1 MENYTKIIEEFLSN
15 SSFTLIELKQKGDIG
30 NYFLEVF
37 IDKKEA
43 FGIDEIAAVN
53 RELWKYL
60 EEKNI
65 DKGIS
70 KIIISSP
77 GAENPFKY
85 FWQMNKHIGR
95 ELEIKT
101 KSGEPVS
108 GRLEE
113 ITDYNKE
120 EFRITVKEK
129 KEIKSLNYVFGD
141 ISEVIIK
148 LSFKK

>member
-1 MENYTKIIEEFLSN
+1 LENYTKIIEEFLSN
-15 SSFTLIELKQKGDIG
+15 SSFTLIELKQKGDKG

-37 IDKKEA
+37 IDKKES

-85 FWQMNKHIGR
+85 FWQMQKHIGR

-101 KSGEPVS
+101 KSGELIT
-108 GRLEE
+108 GKLEE
-113 ITDYNKE
+113 ITNNDKE

-129 KEIKSLNYVFGD
+129 KEIKSLNYFFGD
-141 ISEVIIK
+141 ISEVKIK